1 MVRGWPRAIDMNVS
15 KLETIEQIREFLVG
29 TADIVFSNPTDA
41 FALRTFVE
49 TVLRRYRYFRLSKGP
64 RGVLFAYMQRLTG
77 YSRQHLSRLITQY
90 RESHSLKPRKRVSR
104 TSFARQY
111 TVEDIALLA
120 QTDSLHDTLSGPATK
135 VLLRRAVEHF
145 GDVRYARLSQISV
158 SHLYNLRRSEPYRK
172 QRLVWHHTRPAPVA
186 IGMRK
191 APAPQGLP
199 GYLWSFDH
207 IRIDTVHQGD
217 RDGMKGVYH
226 INAVD
231 MALGQPLVTQWEL
244 VASVEHI
251 SEAYLLPVIRL
262 LLAGFPFV
270 VRGFH
275 SDSGSEY
282 VNHKTAELLEKL
294 RVEFTKSRP
303 RQTNDNA
310 LAECKNGAVIR
321 KAMGYSHIP
330 QKYAVAINAF
340 YTDALNPYLNFHRP
354 CYFAVEEI
362 DAKGKIRKTYP
373 HHQIMTP
380 WERLK
385 TIPAY
390 EAYFKPPITTESLE
404 HDANALSDNDA
415 ARNVQDARKRLF
427 QSINRRSKSAA

>member
-1 MVRGWPRAIDMNVS
+1 MVIDMNVS
-15 KLETIEQIREFLVG
+15 KLETIEQIREFLDG
-29 TADIVFSNPTDA
+29 TAEVAFSNPTDA
-41 FALRTFVE
+41 FALRAFVE

-77 YSRQHLSRLITQY
+77 YSRQHVSKLIAQY
-90 RESHSLKPRKRVSR
+90 RDTQSLKPRKRVSR

-111 TVEDIALLA
+111 MAEDIALLA
-120 QTDSLHDTLSGPATK
+120 QTDGLHDTLSGPATK

-145 GDVRYARLSQISV
+145 GDARYERLSQISV

-172 QRLVWHHTRPAPVA
+172 QRLVWHRTRPAPVA
-186 IGMRK
+186 IGIRK
-191 APAPQGLP
+191 APAPEGLP
-199 GYLWSFDH
+199 GY

-217 RDGMKGVYH
+217 LDGMKGVYH

-231 MALGQPLVTQWEL
+231 IVTQWEL

-251 SEAYLLPVIRL
+251 SEAYLLPVISL
-262 LLAGFPFV
+262 LLDGFPFAI
-270 VRGFH
+270 RGFH

-294 RVEFTKSRP
+294 RIEFTKSRP

-321 KAMGYSHIP
+321 KTMGYSHIP
-330 QKYAVAINAF
+330 QKYATAINDF
-340 YTDALNPYLNFHRP
+340 YTEALNPYLNFHRP
-354 CYFAVEEI
+354 CYFAVDTI

-373 HHQIMTP
+373 HDQIMTP

-390 EAYFKPPITTESLE
+390 EIDLKPGLSPHSLE
-404 HDANALSDNDA
+404 HEANAMSDNEA
-415 ARNVQDARKRLF
+415 ASKVQQARKRLF

>member
-1 MVRGWPRAIDMNVS
+1 MVIDMNVS
-15 KLETIEQIREFLVG
+15 KLETIEQIREFLDG
-29 TADIVFSNPTDA
+29 TADVAFSNPTDVL
-41 FALRTFVE
+41 ALRAFVT
-49 TVLRRYRYFRLSKGP
+49 TVLLRYRYFQLSKGP

-77 YSRQHLSRLITQY
+77 YSRQHLSRLVAQY
-90 RESHSLKPRKRVSR
+90 RNSQSLKPRKRVSR
-104 TSFARQY
+104 TSFTRQY
-111 TVEDIALLA
+111 TAEDIALLA

-145 GDVRYARLSQISV
+145 GDTRYAQLSQISV
-158 SHLYNLRRSEPYRK
+158 SHLYNLRASESYRK
-172 QRLVWHHTRPAPVA
+172 QRLVWRRTRPTPVA
-186 IGMRK
+186 IGIRK
-191 APAPQGLP
+191 APAPEGLP
-199 GYLWSFDH
+199 GY

-217 RDGMKGVYH
+217 LDGMKGVYH

-231 MALGQPLVTQWEL
+231 IVTQWEL

-251 SEAYLLPVIRL
+251 SEAYLLPVIAL
-262 LLAGFPFV
+262 LLEGFPFAI
-270 VRGFH
+270 RGFH

-294 RVEFTKSRP
+294 RIEFTKSRP

-330 QKYAVAINAF
+330 QKHAAAINEF
-340 YTDALNPYLNFHRP
+340 YTDAMNPYLNFHRP
-354 CYFAVEEI
+354 CYFAVDTI

-373 HHQIMTP
+373 HDQIMTP

-390 EAYFKPPITTESLE
+390 ENYLKPGITTESLE

-415 ARNVQDARKRLF
+415 ARHVQEARKRLF
-427 QSINRRSKSAA
+427 QSINRRSKSVA

>member
-1 MVRGWPRAIDMNVS
+1 MVIDMNVS
-15 KLETIEQIREFLVG
+15 KLDTIEQIKEFLDG
-29 TADIVFSNPTDA
+29 TAEVEFSNPTEPS
-41 FALRTFVE
+41 ALRAFVA
-49 TVLRRYRYFRLSKGP
+49 TVLRRYRYFCLSKGP
-64 RGVLFAYMQRLTG
+64 RGVLFAYLQRLTG
-77 YSRQHLSRLITQY
+77 YSRQYVSKLIAQY
-90 RESHSLKPRKRVSR
+90 RDTQSLKPRKRVSR
-104 TSFARQY
+104 TSFVRQY
-111 TVEDIALLA
+111 TSEDVALLA

-135 VLLRRAVEHF
+135 VLLRRAVEQF
-145 GDVRYARLSQISV
+145 GDARYARLSQISV

-172 QRLVWHHTRPAPVA
+172 QRLVWHRTRPTPVA
-186 IGMRK
+186 IGIRK
-191 APAPQGLP
+191 APAPEGLP
-199 GYLWSFDH
+199 GY

-231 MALGQPLVTQWEL
+231 IVTQWEL

-251 SEAYLLPVIRL
+251 SEAYLLPVIAL
-262 LLAGFPFV
+262 LLEGFPFAI
-270 VRGFH
+270 RGFH

-294 RVEFTKSRP
+294 RIEFTKSRP

-330 QKYAVAINAF
+330 QKHATAINAF
-340 YTDALNPYLNFHRP
+340 YTEAMNPYLNFHRP
-354 CYFAVEEI
+354 CYFAVDTI
-362 DAKGKIRKTYP
+362 DSKGKIRKTYP
-373 HHQIMTP
+373 HDQIMTP

-385 TIPAY
+385 TISAY
-390 EAYFKPPITTESLE
+390 ENYLKPGITSQSLE

-415 ARNVQDARKRLF
+415 ASKVQQARKRLF
-427 QSINRRSKSAA
+427 QFINRRSKSAA

>member
-1 MVRGWPRAIDMNVS
+1 MVIDMNVS
-15 KLETIEQIREFLVG
+15 KLETIEQIREFLEG
-29 TADIVFSNPTDA
+29 TTEVEFSNSPDSS
-41 FALRTFVE
+41 ALRAFVA
-49 TVLRRYRYFRLSKGP
+49 TVLWRYRYFRLSKGP
-64 RGVLFAYMQRLTG
+64 RGVLFSYMQRLTG
-77 YSRQHLSRLITQY
+77 YSRQHLSRLVAQY
-90 RESHSLKPRKRVSR
+90 RNTQSLKPRKRVSR
-104 TSFARQY
+104 TSFVRQY
-111 TVEDIALLA
+111 TAEDIALLA
-120 QTDSLHDTLSGPATK
+120 QTDSLHNTLSGPATK

-145 GDVRYARLSQISV
+145 GDARYARLSQISV

-172 QRLVWHHTRPAPVA
+172 QRLVWHRTRPAPVA
-186 IGMRK
+186 IGIRK
-191 APAPQGLP
+191 APAPQGAP
-199 GYLWSFDH
+199 GY

-217 RDGMKGVYH
+217 LDGLKGVCH

-231 MALGQPLVTQWEL
+231 IVTQWEL

-251 SEAYLLPVIRL
+251 SEAYLLPVIAL
-262 LLAGFPFV
+262 LLDGFPFV

-321 KAMGYSHIP
+321 KTMGYSHIP
-330 QKYAVAINAF
+330 QKHATAINEF
-340 YTDALNPYLNFHRP
+340 YTEAMNPYLNFHRP
-354 CYFAVEEI
+354 CYFAVDII

-373 HHQIMTP
+373 HNQIMTP

-385 TIPAY
+385 ITPAY
-390 EAYFKPPITTESLE
+390 ENYLKPGITTESLE
-404 HDANALSDNDA
+404 HNANALSDNDA
-415 ARNVQDARKRLF
+415 ARHVQETRKRLF